1 LTFNPRN
8 HHFARIIDLCFNLLR
23 RQTRRR
29 NILFRGFL
37 TLLLDRDNVRDE
49 ILLGGCAEFGGG
61 ESHAGVTETGTFRG
75 GCFFGLID
83 GIGRFETRFF

>member
-49 ILLGGCAEFGGG
+49 ILLGGCA
-61 ESHAGVTETGTFRG
+61 
-75 GCFFGLID
+75 
-83 GIGRFETRFF
+83 